1 MKKFQ
6 GGGGVPRQTT
16 IGGQRHDL
24 AYINP
29 FEADLLRSYGGSGEP
44 GPGGVPA
51 YFSYSMSRN
60 RDGSYSMPSSSQQ
73 RAQRAAPSERP
84 IPQR

>member
-29 FEADLLRSYGGSGEP
+29 FEADLLRAYGGSGEP
-44 GPGGVPA
+44 GPGGIPA
-51 YFSYSMSRN
+51 YRVYDRSYNPSTISRDRTQN
-60 RDGSYSMPSSSQQ
+60 TASISQQ
-73 RAQRAAPSERP
+73 QR
-84 IPQR
+84 Q